1 MDELDILGHL
11 RVCVFGQKT
20 PGNFQE
26 PGTDS
31 AVSVCSRLLSHN
43 FEFLDV
49 EEDANLKLSVRMRS
63 GRWRIRKGGEKGA
76 LAGEMR

>member
-1 MDELDILGHL
+1 M
-11 RVCVFGQKT
+11 FGQKT

-43 FEFLDV
+43 FEFLDSFKDV
-49 EEDANLKLSVRMRS
+49 EEDTNLKLSVRMRS
-63 GRWRIRKGGEKGA
+63 GRWRIRRGGEKGA